1 MEEEDTQLSEGRSL
15 QGELY
20 QCVGESLACLRKRK
34 KASGVERDGKKV
46 EVGGQLQEAVGGTP
60 EGLDSG

>member
-15 QGELY
+15 QGELNH
-20 QCVGESLACLRKRK
+20 CVGGSLACLRKRK
-34 KASGVERDGKKV
+34 KASAVERDGKKV
-46 EVGGQLQEAVGGTP
+46 KVGGELQEAVGCTP